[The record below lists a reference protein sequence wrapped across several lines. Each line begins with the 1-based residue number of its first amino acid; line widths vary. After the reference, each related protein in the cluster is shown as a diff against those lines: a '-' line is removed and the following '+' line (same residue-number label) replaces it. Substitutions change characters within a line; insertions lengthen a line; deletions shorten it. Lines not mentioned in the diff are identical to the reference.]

1 MFCRSIVVGAFIA
14 FVSLSA
20 GAWADTSSEPVTVVH
35 AGNTTG
41 HMYVP
46 LDKGQLLR
54 VERPFRRVSVGTREI
69 ADVMPMSNGTVYV
82 LGKKVGST
90 NLMFRDASGAVVAV
104 VDLVV
109 TNIDISGL
117 TSRLHALMPEENIE
131 VSPLGEGI
139 VISGPISSPDH
150 LRQAVALAEQLV
162 PGKVANLMT
171 LGGTQQVLLEVKFAE
186 VERTALKSISAA
198 GNLNFLNGGDNI
210 RSAWGP
216 AINPTPGN
224 VDPSTAFGA
233 VAGIFTHGGWTIA
246 QGFQALEKKGLVR
259 TLAEPNLV
267 AMSGDTAS
275 FLAGGEFPI
284 PVAQGGANGGVSNVT
299 VEFKNYGVG
308 LSFTPTV
315 VTRDLVNLVI
325 LSEVSSID
333 NSLAVRANG
342 FDIPALKTR
351 RAKTTVELRDGQSF
365 AIAGL
370 LQDDFTNGTQQLPF
384 LGNLPVIGALF
395 RSPSYQHNQTDLVV
409 IITVHLVAP
418 TLARN
423 LATPLDSLVLPTQT
437 EHFGL
442 DGRVESDGAGSST
455 GNDIQKPKD
464 NQGFVLP

>member
-1 MFCRSIVVGAFIA
+1 MFCRSIAAGAFAA
-14 FVSLSA
+14 FLSLCA
-20 GAWADTSSEPVTVVH
+20 GAWAGPSSDPAIVVH
-35 AGNTTG
+35 AGDISA

-82 LGKKVGST
+82 LGKKFGST

-104 VDLVV
+104 VDVVV

-117 TSRLHALMPEENIE
+117 TNRLHALMPEEPIE
-131 VSPLGEGI
+131 VVPLGEGI
-139 VISGPISSPDH
+139 VISGLVSSPDH
-150 LRQAVALAEQLV
+150 LRQAVALAEQIS
-162 PGKVANLMT
+162 PGKVANLLT

-186 VERTALKSISAA
+186 VERSALRDLGVTTNLQYTGGADTIGSVIGAGTA
-198 GNLNFLNGGDNI
+198 
-210 RSAWGP
+210 
-216 AINPTPGN
+216 T
-224 VDPSTAFGA
+224 TAFGTITG
-233 VAGIFTHGGWTIA
+233 VFNHGDWSLTA
-246 QGFQALEKKGLVR
+246 KLDALQKKGLVR

-267 AMSGDTAS
+267 ALSGDTAS

-284 PVAQGGANGGVSNVT
+284 PVAQAAPSGGYTSVT
-299 VEFKNYGVG
+299 VEYKNYGVG

-315 VTRDLVNLVI
+315 ITRDTVNLVV

-333 NSLAVRANG
+333 SSLAVRANG

-370 LQDDFTNGTQQLPF
+370 LQDDFTNGTKQFPF
-384 LGNLPVIGALF
+384 LGDVPILGNLF
-395 RSPSYQHNQTDLVV
+395 RSASYQHYQTDLVV
-409 IITVHLVAP
+409 MITVHLVTP
-418 TLARN
+418 TVARN
-423 LATPLDSLVLPTQT
+423 LATPLDSLVLPTQA

-442 DGRVESDGAGSST
+442 DGRVEGSNSAPSDT
-455 GNDIQKPKD
+455 QKPKD

>member
-1 MFCRSIVVGAFIA
+1 MFCRSIVVGTFIA
-14 FVSLSA
+14 FVTLSA
-20 GAWADTSSEPVTVVH
+20 GARAETSSEPVTVVH
-35 AGNTTG
+35 AGSTSA
-41 HMYVP
+41 HIYVP

-54 VERPFRRVSVGTREI
+54 IERPFSRVSVGTREI

-82 LGKKVGST
+82 LGKKFGNT

-104 VDLVV
+104 VDVVV
-109 TNIDISGL
+109 TNIDISGM
-117 TSRLHALMPEENIE
+117 TNRLRAIMPEENIE
-131 VSPLGEGI
+131 VAPLGEGL
-139 VISGPISSPDH
+139 VISGLVSSPDH
-150 LRQAVALAEQLV
+150 LRQVAALAEQLA
-162 PGKVANLMT
+162 PGKVANLLT

-186 VERTALKSISAA
+186 VERTALKNISAA

-216 AINPTPGN
+216 AIDPTPGGADASQ
-224 VDPSTAFGA
+224 VFGA
-233 VAGIFTHGGWTIA
+233 VAGIFTHGSWTIA
-246 QGFQALEKKGLVR
+246 QGFQALEKKGLIR

-267 AMSGDTAS
+267 ALSGDTAS

-284 PVAQGGANGGVSNVT
+284 PVAQGAPNGGLSTVT
-299 VEFKNYGVG
+299 VEYKNYGVG

-315 VTRDLVNLVI
+315 VTSDLVNLVI

-333 NSLAVRANG
+333 ASLAVRANG

-384 LGNLPVIGALF
+384 LGNVPVLGALF
-395 RSPSYQHNQTDLVV
+395 RSPSYQHYQTDLVV
-409 IITVHLVAP
+409 MITVHLVAP
-418 TLARN
+418 TVARN
-423 LATPLDSLVLPTQT
+423 LATPLDSLVLPTQA

-442 DGRVESDGAGSST
+442 DGRVEGDHA
-455 GNDIQKPKD
+455 GNDGQKPKD